1 MTKEAK
7 PTRVSKLK
15 RHAAE
20 VIRRLH
26 AEYPDAH
33 TALDFETPLEL
44 LIATILSA
52 QCTDVRVNIVTKT
65 LFKKYR
71 NAKDYVNASPEELDE
86 DIQSINFHRN
96 KTRSIRGACKM
107 IIEEFGG
114 KVPQTMEDLVKL
126 PGVARKTANV
136 VLGTAFGIPAGMVVD
151 THVKRVT
158 FRLGITRETSPEK
171 VERDLMK
178 IIPKEDWI
186 FGAHALIWHG
196 RQVCHAR
203 KPDCD
208 HCVLQDICP
217 KCGVKEKRE

>member
-1 MTKEAK
+1 M
-7 PTRVSKLK
+7 
-15 RHAAE
+15 
-20 VIRRLH
+20 IRWLH
-26 AEYPDAH
+26 MEYPDAH
-33 TALDFETPLEL
+33 TALDFETPLQL

-71 NAKDYVNASPEELDE
+71 SAEDYANASQDELDE

-96 KTRSIRGACKM
+96 KTRSIHGACTM
-107 IIEEFGG
+107 IIDVFDGN
-114 KVPQTMEDLVKL
+114 VPQTMEDLVKL

-136 VLGTAFGIPAGMVVD
+136 VLGTAFGIPTGMVVD
-151 THVKRVT
+151 THVKRVA
-158 FRLGITRETSPEK
+158 FRLGLTREANPEK

-178 IIPKEDWI
+178 IISQKEWI

-217 KCGVKEKRE
+217 KSGVKEKRE

>member
-7 PTRVSKLK
+7 PICVSKLK
-15 RHAAE
+15 RHAAK

-26 AEYPDAH
+26 SEYPDAH

-52 QCTDVRVNIVTKT
+52 QCTDVRVNIVTKK

-136 VLGTAFGIPAGMVVD
+136 VLGTAFGIPVGMVVD

-178 IIPKEDWI
+178 IIPKEEWI

-217 KCGVKEKRE
+217 KCGVKEKR